1 MKKKV
6 LTIALSVALFAAAV
20 TGATLAFF
28 TDAKTAENT
37 FTVGNVAIILDE
49 APVERIA
56 DEFGIAEWVTDDGSE
71 RITANTYEK
80 VYPGAVLPKDPIVW
94 NTGASPAYV
103 RVKVVILNAA
113 QWGLDDV
120 SAILN
125 GLNMTD
131 WTLDGTQSSE
141 GAVTLTYSYNTV
153 LAAGSDTG
161 ALFTAVSIPDEAE
174 ALENFKINLMA
185 EAIQAEGFADADAAW
200 AAFDE

>member
-6 LTIALSVALFAAAV
+6 LTIALSVALIAAAV

>member
-6 LTIALSVALFAAAV
+6 LTIALSVALIAAAV

-56 DEFGIAEWVTDDGSE
+56 DEYGIAEWVTDDGSE

>member
-6 LTIALSVALFAAAV
+6 LTIALSVALITAAV

-56 DEFGIAEWVTDDGSE
+56 DEYGIAEWVTDDGSE